1 MHEATGNTD
10 RALFARILQNDLR
23 LWWRGNA
30 TKKAA
35 WASGAV
41 GRLLMLGLAHVV
53 AWGLL
58 QAYHEGVRGGPEFV
72 CLLVL
77 SMLAMGAVNRSLEV
91 LYNRGDL
98 ALLLSSPV
106 PPRIVLS
113 TRLVDITV
121 MSLLDSL
128 LIVVPLADMAM
139 ILHGGQ
145 WAWGFAAW
153 FGCVLTI
160 APAAVLVT
168 VVAVERFGARRARTA
183 MQLLGVFFGMFAF
196 VASQL
201 PQWLRMS
208 RLRTEQGA
216 DAADTSGDV
225 FAWFD
230 VPPLDQLAAAASGSW
245 RWLVP
250 LVAAGALLLAVAQ
263 RTLALRFTHGAQG
276 AAADIGGDTARRGAT
291 DSSVWQRAFGR
302 SRLRTLVR
310 TQVLLLRRDPLL
322 LMRCAMQVVSLVP
335 MTFGALMFQRAAGIA
350 GVGLLAAAVVPL
362 QLAAIRNANDDAHEF
377 ELASPI
383 APRERAWA
391 RAIAAAGP
399 LLVFVWIVAIT
410 LAAMNAPLQ
419 GVMVA
424 VGGTVNAFAAG
435 WLATCTTR
443 VHTAEERARNR
454 APNIMWQAF
463 VGMLIGCLGTV
474 GVGMAV
480 TEYWVMGWCVFAAAT
495 GIAALQFV
503 ATPRLRTT
511 DA

>member
-1 MHEATGNTD
+1 MNGNTD

-30 TKKAA
+30 TRKAA
-35 WASGAV
+35 WAGGAV
-41 GRLLMLGLAHVV
+41 GRLLMLGLAHAV

-72 CLLVL
+72 CLLAL
-77 SMLAMGAVNRSLEV
+77 SMLAMGAVHRSLEV

-113 TRLVDITV
+113 TRLVDITA
-121 MSLLDSL
+121 MSLLDSM
-128 LIVVPLADMAM
+128 LIVVPLVDMAM
-139 ILHGGQ
+139 LIHGRQ
-145 WAWGFAAW
+145 WVWGFAAW
-153 FGCVLTI
+153 FGCVLAI

-183 MQLLGVFFGMFAF
+183 LQLLGVFFGMFAF

-201 PQWLRMS
+201 PQWLRMN
-208 RLRTEQGA
+208 RLRTERSTGV
-216 DAADTSGDV
+216 ADTKGDV

-230 VPPLDQLAAAASGSW
+230 IPPLDQFAAAASGAW

-250 LVAAGALLLAVAQ
+250 LLLAGALLFAVAQ

-276 AAADIGGDTARRGAT
+276 AAADTGGDTARRGAT
-291 DSSVWQRAFGR
+291 DPSVWQRAFGR
-302 SRLRTLVR
+302 SRLRVLVR

-322 LMRCAMQVVSLVP
+322 LMRCAMQVVSLLP
-335 MTFGALMFQRAAGIA
+335 MLFGALLVQAAAGI
-350 GVGLLAAAVVPL
+350 GGIGLLAAALVPL

-383 APRERAWA
+383 TPRERAWA
-391 RAIAAAGP
+391 RALGTAG
-399 LLVFVWIVAIT
+399 LLVVLVWIIAIT
-410 LAAMNAPLQ
+410 LVVMDAALQ
-419 GVMVA
+419 GAMVA

-454 APNIMWQAF
+454 APNIMWQSL
-463 VGMLIGCLGTV
+463 VGMLIGGLGTA

-480 TEYWVMGWCVFAAAT
+480 TEYAAIGWCLFGGAT

-503 ATPRLRTT
+503 ASPPLRTA